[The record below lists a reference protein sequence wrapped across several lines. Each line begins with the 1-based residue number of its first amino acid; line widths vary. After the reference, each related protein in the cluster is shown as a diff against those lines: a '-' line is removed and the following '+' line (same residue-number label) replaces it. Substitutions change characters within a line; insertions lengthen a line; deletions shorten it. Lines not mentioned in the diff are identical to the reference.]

1 MNFEEAIFRMQE
13 VQTNGANY
21 NLSTD
26 DIIEILRGWSSR
38 CDFEIT
44 EVDFATVKIK
54 FYTLPFDLTQF
65 CVEIYHFCPD
75 SVEQGYGLIH
85 EMVELAEETGE
96 ELDDSIKEL
105 IRGIDLEEDDYSL
118 KMMAKDLPKRME
130 LTLWW
135 D

>member
-21 NLSTD
+21 ELSTD
-26 DIIEILRGWSSR
+26 DIIVVLRGWASR

-54 FYTLPFDLTQF
+54 FFTLPYDLAQF

-105 IRGIDLEEDDYSL
+105 INGIDLGDEDYGIKL
-118 KMMAKDLPKRME
+118 MAKDLPKRME